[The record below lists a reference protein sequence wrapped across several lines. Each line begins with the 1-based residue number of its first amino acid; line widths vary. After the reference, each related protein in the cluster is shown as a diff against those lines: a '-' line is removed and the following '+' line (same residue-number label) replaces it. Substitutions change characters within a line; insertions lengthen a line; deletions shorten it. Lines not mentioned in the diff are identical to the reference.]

1 MKKREEEEKE
11 FDKAGN
17 VRASVSSLPNRIHLF
32 MFAFLSL
39 DTVNST
45 YYLWRLFT
53 P

>member
-1 MKKREEEEKE
+1 MKKREGEE
-11 FDKAGN
+11 FDKVGN

-32 MFAFLSL
+32 MFAFLSS

-45 YYLWRLFT
+45 YSPWLLFT